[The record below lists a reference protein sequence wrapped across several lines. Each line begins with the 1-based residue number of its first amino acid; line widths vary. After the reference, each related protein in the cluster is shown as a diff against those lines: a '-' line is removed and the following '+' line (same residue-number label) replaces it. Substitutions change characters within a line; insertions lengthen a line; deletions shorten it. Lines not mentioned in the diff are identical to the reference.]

1 MKASSTKP
9 LMEQI
14 LDQFF
19 NLVDRNF
26 RGQLTEAMDSS
37 LINLLNTANKT
48 VFNKFNISPTDKEYF
63 IAGSARLYLDTELRN
78 AFNVN
83 ESLGDLDI
91 IIPDKELWVNAGLE
105 KEYNEG
111 GVYKVP
117 GTVIEVFTEW
127 KPQIADP
134 EKFKDKNVRSTEEI
148 LADAN
153 LNKGYYF
160 MPLRDIV
167 DYKTILDREKE
178 RQVVKA
184 ITSYIDG
191 SSAEKVGILK
201 KLINILGI
209 DNAKSFFS

>member
-1 MKASSTKP
+1 MSSNNP
-9 LMEQI
+9 LIEQI

-48 VFNKFNISPTDKEYF
+48 VFDKFNILPTDKEYF
-63 IAGSARLYLDTELRN
+63 IAGSARLYLDTELRD
-78 AFNVN
+78 AFNIN

-91 IIPDKELWVNAGLE
+91 VIPSKELWVNAGLE

-111 GVYKVP
+111 GIYKVP
-117 GTVIEVFTEW
+117 GTAIEVFTEW
-127 KPQIADP
+127 KPQVADP
-134 EKFKDKNVRSTEEI
+134 DKFKDKNVRSTDII
-148 LADAN
+148 LSDAN

-167 DYKTILDREKE
+167 DYKTILGREKE

-184 ITSYIDG
+184 IASYIDG
-191 SSAEKVGILK
+191 NPAEKIGILK
-201 KLINILGI
+201 KLIKILGVN
-209 DNAKSFFS
+209 NAKSFFS